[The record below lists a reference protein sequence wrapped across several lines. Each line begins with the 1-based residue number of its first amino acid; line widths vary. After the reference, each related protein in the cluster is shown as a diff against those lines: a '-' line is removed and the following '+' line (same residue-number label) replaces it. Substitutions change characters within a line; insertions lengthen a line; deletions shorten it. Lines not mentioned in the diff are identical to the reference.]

1 MPVDAL
7 DFVFSGYRMCILL
20 LIPYSINK
28 CGDIFLLLLLC
39 TFPIS
44 PSASLPCLVL
54 CVQVVD
60 LMQHPAGWHLIMHMT
75 LSISMHCRNVHR
87 FEKCTLTKTEK
98 LILIFPFKNLT
109 EPSSPGCRHTSHKKQ
124 FLPSPRLQRSLVWTN
139 MTAHHQD
146 SSLLLWDK
154 SWHPRTL
161 QALRILIS
169 KEYR

>member
-1 MPVDAL
+1 MPWIL
-7 DFVFSGYRMCILL
+7 FSGYVYPFIDTVQ
-20 LIPYSINK
+20 YK

-60 LMQHPAGWHLIMHMT
+60 LMQHPT
-75 LSISMHCRNVHR
+75 CRLAPDHAH
-87 FEKCTLTKTEK
+87 F
-98 LILIFPFKNLT
+98 IPFKNLT
-109 EPSSPGCRHTSHKKQ
+109 EPSSSPGCRHTSHKKQ

-154 SWHPRTL
+154 SWHPRRTL
-161 QALRILIS
+161 QALMRILIS